1 MPTTATTTTPL
12 CVTSDTVAQST
23 SDDVAYQLHQVDRL
37 LARMADLLD
46 TADHPGV
53 HIRACYDP
61 SIQIHWGT
69 FTEWVSA
76 CDWLSDIGADMAT
89 KEVGGGDG
97 SDILVIAEANVGGI
111 NVTFSGSK
119 RQA

>member
-1 MPTTATTTTPL
+1 MPTTTAT
-12 CVTSDTVAQST
+12 QST
-23 SDDVAYQLHQVDRL
+23 SDDVANQLHQVDRL

-46 TADHPGV
+46 AADHPGV

-76 CDWLSDIGADMAT
+76 CDWLSDIGADMDT
-89 KEVGGGDG
+89 REVGGGDG
-97 SDILVIAEANVGGI
+97 SDILIIADAKVGGI
-111 NVTFSGSK
+111 DVTFSGSK